1 MTTPATT
8 PLTYNGYVT
17 AVATMAVLPTQT
29 VSGIVSTTDLQFN
42 SVIPQMLN
50 YAELRIQRDLD
61 LLQSQVE
68 NDNYSLSGGNNL
80 VQISINDFVTL
91 QTVSVVNGTTKT
103 PLLPVTKQFIQN
115 VYTSSTLSGTPAY
128 FAMYGGDAT
137 TYGDTYQNIIVGP
150 FPDLSYPLVLTGT
163 IRLQS
168 LNANSG
174 NSTAASNNVTW
185 ISTYLPD
192 LLLQASM
199 IFISQYQRNFGPT
212 SNDPQMGATY
222 EAQYQTLLKGAMV
235 EEARKKFQSTG
246 WASESPAAV
255 ATPSRG

>member
-1 MTTPATT
+1 MTAPATT

-17 AVATMAVLPTQT
+17 TVATMAVLPTQT
-29 VSGIVSTTDLQFN
+29 VGGIVSTTDTQFN

-68 NDNYSLSGGNNL
+68 NDTYSISSGSNL

-91 QTVSVVNGTTKT
+91 QTVSVTANGATT
-103 PLLPVTKQFIQN
+103 PLLPVTKQYIQN
-115 VYTSSTLSGTPAY
+115 VYPSSSTTGVPAY
-128 FAMYGGDAT
+128 FAVYGGDLT

-150 FPDLSYPLVLTGT
+150 WPAATYPLVLTGT

-168 LNANSG
+168 LNANSTS
-174 NSTAASNNVTW
+174 STAASTNTTW

-199 IFISQYQRNFGPT
+199 IFISQYQRNFGAA
-212 SNDPQMGATY
+212 SSDPSMGPTY
-222 EAQYQTLLKGAMV
+222 EMQYQTLLKGAMV

-255 ATPSRG
+255 ATPTRG

>member
-17 AVATMAVLPTQT
+17 AVGTMAVLPVQT
-29 VSGIVSTTDLQFN
+29 VGGIVSTTDTQFN
-42 SVIPQMLN
+42 AVIPQMLN

-68 NDNYSLSGGNNL
+68 NTSYSLSSGGNL
-80 VQISINDFVTL
+80 IQIGINDFVTI
-91 QTVSVVNGTTKT
+91 QTFSVINGTART
-103 PLLPVTKQFIQN
+103 PLLPVTKQYIQN
-115 VYTSSTLSGTPAY
+115 VYPDSTTTGQPAY
-128 FAMYGGDAT
+128 FAMYGGDAA
-137 TYGDTYQNIIVGP
+137 TYGDLYQNVIVGP
-150 FPDLSYPLVLTGT
+150 YPDKTYSLVLTGT

-168 LNANSG
+168 LNANSA
-174 NSTAASNNVTW
+174 NSTAASTNTTW

-212 SNDPQMGATY
+212 RNDPQMGPSY
-222 EAQYQTLLKGAMV
+222 EAQYQTLLKGATV

-246 WASESPAAV
+246 WASESPAVV